1 MHLLK
6 HNLLSLNVVE
16 IVFVLTSVGA
26 NICIAQASRV
36 IVNGNIS
43 FSFLRAP
50 QIMTAKLFLTFPN
63 GATAQ

>member
-43 FSFLRAP
+43 LSFLRAP
-50 QIMTAKLFLTFPN
+50 QIIIAKLFLSFPN